1 MKQIIFFLIITISF
15 SGCNRKLPNT
25 QENKQTKTDEDTD
38 DDGDTDEDKKVK
50 KLKDRVYNKENELEE
65 AEDELNDVEDKL
77 EDIKEKLRTNTQLST
92 EQRER
97 LQREKTALEA
107 QKSTLQ
113 NSINSLNSQ
122 IATLRTDLA
131 TAESER
137 DTARRERDTAR
148 SERDTART
156 ERECWKKTTG
166 DFCTRTSKVVA
177 RIIARPEI
185 TKTDC
190 AEVNYCDLE
199 KITTLDLS
207 GSYDPSSD
215 SCSAHQLSIQPSDFF
230 GLTKLETLNLSGNC
244 LNTVMGFT
252 ASSGFF
258 RGLDSIRR
266 IDLQETG
273 VYKLSD
279 NFFNGILDT
288 LEDGKVLVT
297 DFTYCSSP
305 ESSYKSKL
313 GEREG
318 ANENFVGTA
327 VYSRTPNFDATQYCY

>member
-1 MKQIIFFLIITISF
+1 MKQIIFFLIIVFSF
-15 SGCNRKLPNT
+15 SCCNKTPVDTRPTT
-25 QENKQTKTDEDTD
+25 QADTDEDKDDD
-38 DDGDTDEDKKVK
+38 DDGDTDEDKEVK
-50 KLKDRVYNKENELEE
+50 KLKDRVQSKKDELED
-65 AEDELNDVEDKL
+65 AEDELSDVEDELEEIEDQLRKNKNLSAADRKRL
-77 EDIKEKLRTNTQLST
+77 EDQKK
-92 EQRER
+92 
-97 LQREKTALEA
+97 ALES
-107 QKSTLQ
+107 QKNTLETQ
-113 NSINSLNSQ
+113 ITSLNSQ
-122 IATLRTDLA
+122 ITSLTTDLA
-131 TAESER
+131 TAR
-137 DTARRERDTAR
+137 TERDTAR

-156 ERECWKKTTG
+156 ERECWKKTKSEV
-166 DFCTRTSKVVA
+166 CPRTSKVVA
-177 RIIARPEI
+177 RIMASL

-190 AEVNYCDLE
+190 ADVNYCDLE
-199 KITTLDLS
+199 TITTLDLS

-215 SCSAHQLSIQPSDFF
+215 SCSAHQLSIQPSDFL
-230 GLTKLETLNLSGNC
+230 GLTKLETLNLSGTC

-327 VYSRTPNFDATQYCY
+327 AYSRTPNFDASQYCY